1 MVDKKLV
8 SMASA
13 ISISEAQPN
22 DIYMTVRMRM
32 CSTRTNLNGV
42 AVTEAFID
50 SIVSNADKYTC
61 IPLCADVNKL
71 KVKDYSG

>member
-1 MVDKKLV
+1 MDEKRLLSV
-8 SMASA
+8 ASV
-13 ISISEAQPN
+13 ISISEVQPN

-50 SIVSNADKYTC
+50 NIISNASKYTC

-71 KVKDYSG
+71 RVKDYSG